1 MLKYVFHILFQETI
15 LPHRILF
22 YLFECQVVEGVQ
34 GDPDH
39 ARQGQSQPYGFRPG
53 GVGVGAVG
61 DGGVGH
67 LA

>member
-1 MLKYVFHILFQETI
+1 MFFVSRETI
-15 LPHRILF
+15 LP

-39 ARQGQSQPYGFRPG
+39 AGQGQPQPYGLRPG

-61 DGGVGH
+61 DRGVGH

>member
-1 MLKYVFHILFQETI
+1 MFLTFCIKRKRPFY
-15 LPHRILF
+15 RILL
-22 YLFECQVVEGVQ
+22 YLFECQEVEGVQ

-39 ARQGQSQPYGFRPG
+39 ARQGQPQPYGLRPG
-53 GVGVGAVG
+53 GVGVGAGG